1 MKTVLGSYDS
11 QKYQAILMK
20 LKDEQRILEL
30 EEMIDSERIKRNA
43 LEQEA
48 RLLAKQIQLAKGK
61 SVYVDKYRGS
71 SMPKYYPENS
81 PYREKA
87 VVRNTILSTS
97 FKDF

>member
-1 MKTVLGSYDS
+1 MYDLVKVTKKCMLPSYARFIDLFMAFYYIIMKTVLGSYDS

-61 SVYVDKYRGS
+61 PVYVDK
-71 SMPKYYPENS
+71 
-81 PYREKA
+81 
-87 VVRNTILSTS
+87 
-97 FKDF
+97 